1 MSVISY
7 ALSHQGHFRARNEDA
22 YLAQDELGVYVV
34 ADGIGSF
41 EDSEWASDIVV
52 KPFHLSKER
61 CPQFIDRFYRVE
73 QEFIRR
79 HHILF
84 QESRRQHKTAGATL
98 AAVVLGQ
105 KEVGI
110 VWAGDSRVYL
120 YRPSAHSFTQLTEDH
135 AEGKAITRAMGVE
148 AQIELAKKTISL
160 QGDEVFLLCTDGL
173 YKKLMQT
180 EIQFI
185 LSHFSPAEACS
196 KLIGLALERATKD
209 NMTVLICALKT

>member
-41 EDSEWASDIVV
+41 EESEWASGILV

-84 QESRRQHKTAGATL
+84 QESSRQQKKTGATL
-98 AAVVLGQ
+98 VAVVIGH
-105 KEVGI
+105 KEAGLL
-110 VWAGDSRVYL
+110 WAGDSRVYL
-120 YRPSAHSFTQLTEDH
+120 YRPSAHSLTQVTEDH
-135 AEGKAITRAMGVE
+135 TEGKAITRALGVE
-148 AQIELAKKTISL
+148 AKMELAKKTIPL
-160 QGDEVFLLCTDGL
+160 HGDEVFVLCTDGL

-185 LSHFSPAEACS
+185 LSHFSPAEACA

-209 NMTVLICALKT
+209 NITVLICALKT